1 MMDRFKRLSNLLQTY
16 NPFGVTERGV
26 YISYHSTKDAYIDV
40 MMRVATL
47 CPRGYIDIPM
57 VFSIIMGIPMVKAIN
72 LCKRRDYEIMF
83 IDMQG
88 EPSESIE
95 KWRALLRVLLRNT
108 EVAFDEKIFYA
119 AWPEF
124 MHMRMKQDSLSEVLK
139 QKQEQYYD
147 EQDNIENGEDPE
159 RDTEQ

>member
-1 MMDRFKRLSNLLQTY
+1 MDRFKKLSNLLQTY
-16 NPFGVTERGV
+16 NPFGVTEKGV

-57 VFSIIMGIPMVKAIN
+57 VFSIIMGLPMVKAIN
-72 LCKRRDYEIMF
+72 LCKRRDCEIMF

-147 EQDNIENGEDPE
+147 EQDNIENGEDSE
-159 RDTEQ
+159 GDSEQ

>member
-1 MMDRFKRLSNLLQTY
+1 MDRFKKLSNLLQTY
-16 NPFGVTERGV
+16 NPFGVTQKGF

-57 VFSIIMGIPMVKAIN
+57 VFSIIMGLPMVKAIN

-108 EVAFDEKIFYA
+108 GVAFDEKIFYA

-124 MHMRMKQDSLSEVLK
+124 MHMRMKQDSLSEVVK

-159 RDTEQ
+159 GDTEQ

>member
-1 MMDRFKRLSNLLQTY
+1 MDRFEKLSSLLATY
-16 NPFGVTERGV
+16 NPFGVTKSGV
-26 YISYHSTKDAYIDV
+26 YVSYSSTKDAYIDV
-40 MMRVATL
+40 MMKITTV

-57 VFSIIMGIPMVKAIN
+57 IFCTLMNLPMVKAIN
-72 LCKRRDYEIMF
+72 LCKRRDFEIMF

-88 EPSESIE
+88 EPSENIE
-95 KWRALLRVLLRNT
+95 KWRALLKVLLRNT
-108 EVAFDEKIFYA
+108 GVAFDEKIFYA

-147 EQDNIENGEDPE
+147 EQNDSESSEDAE
-159 RDTEQ
+159 RDSEQ